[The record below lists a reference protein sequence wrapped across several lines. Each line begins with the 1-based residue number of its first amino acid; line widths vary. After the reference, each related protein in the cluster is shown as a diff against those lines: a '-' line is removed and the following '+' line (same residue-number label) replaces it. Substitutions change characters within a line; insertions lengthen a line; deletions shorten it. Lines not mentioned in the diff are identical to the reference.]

1 MADIIDAHH
10 HLWQYDTQEYSWISP
25 EMEVLQTDFLPADLE
40 SAMESAGISG
50 SVAVQARQSIQETR
64 WLLDQA
70 EKSTGILGVVGWLPL
85 QSPALPGLLAQ
96 FSENPRLKGLRHVVQ
111 DEPDPDF
118 ILGSAFNK
126 GIEALLGTGLT
137 YDILIHAR
145 HLPQTIEFA
154 GRHPQQAFVLDH
166 CGKPAIG
173 EGSFETWRDNMRLLA
188 QHQNVSCKLSGLA
201 TQTASG
207 HWTLDA
213 LRPYLDA
220 ALEAFGP
227 TRLMAGSDWPVCLLA
242 TTYARWWSALRQWG
256 SALDESSHA
265 AIFGGTAR
273 RVYHL
278 GD

>member
-10 HLWQYDTQEYSWISP
+10 HLWQYDAQEYSWISP

-40 SAMESAGISG
+40 SAMESEGISG
-50 SVAVQARQSIQETR
+50 AVAVQARQSIQETR

-188 QHQNVSCKLSGLA
+188 QHQNVS
-201 TQTASG
+201 
-207 HWTLDA
+207 
-213 LRPYLDA
+213 
-220 ALEAFGP
+220 
-227 TRLMAGSDWPVCLLA
+227 
-242 TTYARWWSALRQWG
+242 
-256 SALDESSHA
+256 
-265 AIFGGTAR
+265 
-273 RVYHL
+273 
-278 GD
+278 